1 MDSAPNPPV
10 IASLLTRCTF
20 PPPHTPVSVAV
31 SGGPDS
37 MALLV
42 LAAAHGLHVTAVH
55 VDHGIRAGSHR
66 DVNLIAPVTR
76 FLGAEL
82 RVHRVSV
89 EPGPNLEARARD
101 ARYAVMPP
109 DVMTGH
115 TADDQAE
122 TVLINLLRGAG
133 SQGLAAMR
141 PGVRRPVL
149 GLRRAETH
157 ALCAEF
163 GIECVTD
170 ETNESPVHQRNR
182 VRGELLPLVADIS
195 RRDPVPVLARMSNV
209 MRDDNELLEEL
220 AAGIDPTDARV
231 LSTAPLPLAR
241 RAIRRWLSDPYPPD
255 QATVERVLEVAR
267 GEHPGCDIGGNRQI
281 RRSKQRLSIVI
292 LG

>member
-1 MDSAPNPPV
+1 MDSAQPPPLV
-10 IASLLTRCTF
+10 ASLLTRCTF
-20 PPPHTPVSVAV
+20 PAPHTPVSVAV

-55 VDHGIRAGSHR
+55 VDHGIRAGSHH

-82 RVHRVSV
+82 RVHRVTV

-101 ARYAVMPP
+101 ARYAVMPE

-133 SQGLAAMR
+133 SQGLAAMA
-141 PGVRRPVL
+141 PGVRRPIL
-149 GLRRAETH
+149 GLRRVETH
-157 ALCAEF
+157 ALCGEL
-163 GIECVTD
+163 GIECVSD
-170 ETNESPVHQRNR
+170 ETNDSPVHQRNR
-182 VRGELLPLVADIS
+182 VRHELLPLVTDIS
-195 RRDPVPVLARMSNV
+195 RRDPVPILTRMSNV

-220 AAGIDPTDARV
+220 AAAIDPTDAV
-231 LSTAPLPLAR
+231 ALSTAPLPLAR
-241 RAIRRWLSDPYPPD
+241 RAIRKWLADPYPPD
-255 QATVERVLEVAR
+255 QATVDRVLEVAR
-267 GEHPGCDIGGNRQI
+267 GEHPGCDIGENRQI
-281 RRSKQRLSIVI
+281 RRSKQRLSILN